1 MKTKLLSL
9 LMIVGALWCAPQASA
24 QQYNWSERKVE
35 YIKATIW
42 KEVFQD
48 KKKYA
53 EHLLKS
59 ASMEYTIAY
68 EDYMEMVAEMMAEAD
83 TMAYAD
89 TVSAYDYY
97 DYADSTAVDSAY
109 AYDYYDYADTTVV
122 DSAYAEDYY
131 AYLDSTAVDTISA
144 DYTYVPYDS
153 IYSNEEYAA
162 YLAQKMN
169 DFNEL
174 LAKAEAGDTEAQ
186 VEVAIC
192 YNEGDPIDK
201 DPGKCFYWLDKAI
214 AGGNMKAALYMGLIY
229 GEGYWGEPDYQLAYK
244 YLKMAADS
252 GLYQAKTIIGMF
264 HFVGMCCEEDHEKA
278 IRLWHEAAQNDEKL
292 AKKLLH
298 SVSELEN

>member
-1 MKTKLLSL
+1 MKTRLLTF
-9 LMIVGALWCAPQASA
+9 LMILAALWCAPHASA

-42 KEVFQD
+42 KEVFED

-59 ASMEYTIAY
+59 AAMEYTIAY
-68 EDYMEMVAEMMAEAD
+68 EDYMEMVTEMMAEED
-83 TMAYAD
+83 TLAVVD
-89 TVSAYDYY
+89 TVSADDYY
-97 DYADSTAVDSAY
+97 DYADS
-109 AYDYYDYADTTVV
+109 TVV

-131 AYLDSTAVDTISA
+131 AYLDSTAVDTVSA

-169 DFNEL
+169 AFNEL

-186 VEVAIC
+186 VEVAVH

-201 DPGKCFYWLDKAI
+201 DLGKCFYWLDKAL
-214 AGGNMKAALYMGLIY
+214 ANGNMKAALYMGLIY
-229 GEGYWGEPDYQLAYK
+229 GEGDLGEPDYQSAYK

-252 GLYQAKTIIGMF
+252 GLYQAKTLIGMF

-278 IRLWHEAAQNDEKL
+278 IRLWHEAAQNGEKL

>member
-1 MKTKLLSL
+1 MKTRLLTF
-9 LMIVGALWCAPQASA
+9 LMILAALWCAPHASA

-59 ASMEYTIAY
+59 AAMEYTIAY

-83 TMAYAD
+83 TMAYVD
-89 TVSAYDYY
+89 TVC
-97 DYADSTAVDSAY
+97 AD
-109 AYDYYDYADTTVV
+109 DYYDYADTTVVDSVYAEDYYAYADSTVV

-131 AYLDSTAVDTISA
+131 AYLDSTAVDTVSA

-169 DFNEL
+169 VFNEL

-186 VEVAIC
+186 VEVAVH

-229 GEGYWGEPDYQLAYK
+229 GEGDLGEPDYLSAYK

-278 IRLWHEAAQNDEKL
+278 IRLWHEAAQNNEKL

>member
-1 MKTKLLSL
+1 MKTRLLTF
-9 LMIVGALWCAPQASA
+9 LMTLAALWCAPHASA

-59 ASMEYTIAY
+59 AAMEYTIAY

-83 TMAYAD
+83 TIAYVD

-109 AYDYYDYADTTVV
+109 A
-122 DSAYAEDYY
+122 EDYY
-131 AYLDSTAVDTISA
+131 AYLDSTAVDTVSA

-169 DFNEL
+169 DFKEL

-186 VEVAIC
+186 VEVAVH
-192 YNEGDPIDK
+192 YYEGDPIDK
-201 DPGKCFYWLDKAI
+201 DPGKCFYWLDKAL
-214 AGGNMKAALYMGLIY
+214 AGGNMNAALYMGLIY
-229 GEGYWGEPDYQLAYK
+229 GEGDLGEPDYQSAYK

-252 GLYQAKTIIGMF
+252 GLYKAKTIIGMF
-264 HFVGMCCEEDHEKA
+264 HFVGMCCEEDH
-278 IRLWHEAAQNDEKL
+278 DFM
-292 AKKLLH
+292 
-298 SVSELEN
+298 V

>member
-1 MKTKLLSL
+1 MKTRLLTF
-9 LMIVGALWCAPQASA
+9 LMTLAALWCAPHASA

-59 ASMEYTIAY
+59 AAMEYTIAY
-68 EDYMEMVAEMMAEAD
+68 EDYMEMVTEMMAEAD
-83 TMAYAD
+83 TLAVVD
-89 TVSAYDYY
+89 TVCADDYY
-97 DYADSTAVDSAY
+97 DYADS
-109 AYDYYDYADTTVV
+109 TVV

-131 AYLDSTAVDTISA
+131 TYLDSTAVDTVSA

-186 VEVAIC
+186 VEVAVH

-201 DPGKCFYWLDKAI
+201 DPGKCFYWLDKAL

-252 GLYQAKTIIGMF
+252 GIYQAKTIIGMF
-264 HFVGMCCEEDHEKA
+264 HFVGMCCKEDQEKA
-278 IRLWHEAAQNDEKL
+278 FRLWHEAAQNNEKL

>member
-1 MKTKLLSL
+1 MKTRLLTF
-9 LMIVGALWCAPQASA
+9 LMTLAALWCAPHASA

-59 ASMEYTIAY
+59 AAMEYTIAY
-68 EDYMEMVAEMMAEAD
+68 EDYMEMVAEMMAETD
-83 TMAYAD
+83 TMAVVD
-89 TVSAYDYY
+89 TVSAD
-97 DYADSTAVDSAY
+97 
-109 AYDYYDYADTTVV
+109 DYYDYADTTVV
-122 DSAYAEDYY
+122 DSVYAEDYY
-131 AYLDSTAVDTISA
+131 AYADSTAADTVSA

-153 IYSNEEYAA
+153 IYSSEEYAA

-186 VEVAIC
+186 VEVAVH
-192 YNEGDPIDK
+192 YYEGDPIDK
-201 DPGKCFYWLDKAI
+201 DPGKCFYWLDKAL

-229 GEGYWGEPDYQLAYK
+229 GEGELGEPDYQSAYK

-298 SVSELEN
+298 SVSDLEN

>member
-1 MKTKLLSL
+1 MKTRLLTF
-9 LMIVGALWCAPQASA
+9 LMILAALWCAPHASA

-59 ASMEYTIAY
+59 AAMEYTIAY

-83 TMAYAD
+83 TMAYVD
-89 TVSAYDYY
+89 TVSAD
-97 DYADSTAVDSAY
+97 
-109 AYDYYDYADTTVV
+109 DYYDYADTTVV
-122 DSAYAEDYY
+122 DSVYAEDYY
-131 AYLDSTAVDTISA
+131 AYADSTAADTVSA

-153 IYSNEEYAA
+153 IYSSEEYAA

-186 VEVAIC
+186 VEVAVH
-192 YNEGDPIDK
+192 YYEGDPIDK
-201 DPGKCFYWLDKAI
+201 DPGKCFYWLDKAL

-229 GEGYWGEPDYQLAYK
+229 GEGDLGEPDYQSAYK

-252 GLYQAKTIIGMF
+252 GLYQAKTLIGMF

-278 IRLWHEAAQNDEKL
+278 IRLWHEAAQNNEKL

-298 SVSELEN
+298 SVSDLEN

>member
-1 MKTKLLSL
+1 MKTRLLTF
-9 LMIVGALWCAPQASA
+9 LMILAALWCAPHASA

-59 ASMEYTIAY
+59 AAMEYTIAY
-68 EDYMEMVAEMMAEAD
+68 EDYMEMVAEMMAETD
-83 TMAYAD
+83 TMAYVD
-89 TVSAYDYY
+89 TVSAYY
-97 DYADSTAVDSAY
+97 
-109 AYDYYDYADTTVV
+109 YYDYADTTVV
-122 DSAYAEDYY
+122 DSVYAEDYY
-131 AYLDSTAVDTISA
+131 AYLDSTAVDTVSA

-174 LAKAEAGDTEAQ
+174 LVKAEAGDTEAQ
-186 VEVAIC
+186 VEVAVH

-201 DPGKCFYWLDKAI
+201 DPGKCFYWLDKAL

-229 GEGYWGEPDYQLAYK
+229 GEGYWGEPDYQSAYK

-252 GLYQAKTIIGMF
+252 GLYQAKTLIGMF

-278 IRLWHEAAQNDEKL
+278 IRLWHEAAQNNEKL

>member
-1 MKTKLLSL
+1 MKTRLLTF
-9 LMIVGALWCAPQASA
+9 LMILAALWCAPHASA

-59 ASMEYTIAY
+59 AAMEYTIAY
-68 EDYMEMVAEMMAEAD
+68 EDYMEMVAEMMAETD
-83 TMAYAD
+83 TMAYVD
-89 TVSAYDYY
+89 TVSADDYY
-97 DYADSTAVDSAY
+97 DYADST
-109 AYDYYDYADTTVV
+109 VV
-122 DSAYAEDYY
+122 DSVYAEDYY
-131 AYLDSTAVDTISA
+131 AYLDSTAVDTVSA

-162 YLAQKMN
+162 YLAQKMK

-174 LAKAEAGDTEAQ
+174 LVKAEAGDTEAQ
-186 VEVAIC
+186 VEVAVH

-201 DPGKCFYWLDKAI
+201 DPGKCFYWLDKAL